1 MCISGTWGIRLF
13 TNDGKLHRFAGFRDK
28 DRERLAKFFSSTY
41 GQEMLDKELSVKG
54 HNWGTANFNGNV
66 LSFEVGS
73 ADAFEIPLPNVQQ
86 CIAGKNEITLEF
98 HPVTQEIKCLKNNR
112 AFLHIVYVLQNDDAS
127 VNLSEIRFH
136 IPTNELAGDV
146 DPVEAFKEQ
155 VMKKAT
161 VMSEKGDA
169 IAVLE
174 KEISCLSPRGRFFL
188 KVFPTSVHLHGK
200 TFDYKIP
207 ASTMVRLFLLPHK
220 DGRQM

>member
-1 MCISGTWGIRLF
+1 
-13 TNDGKLHRFAGFRDK
+13 
-28 DRERLAKFFSSTY
+28 
-41 GQEMLDKELSVKG
+41 MLDKELSVKG

-98 HPVTQEIKCLKNNR
+98 HPVTLVIRYQMFQEESVIFTHC
-112 AFLHIVYVLQNDDAS
+112 VLQNDDAS

>member
-1 MCISGTWGIRLF
+1 MFEELPVIFTHCI
-13 TNDGKLHRFAGFRDK
+13 
-28 DRERLAKFFSSTY
+28 
-41 GQEMLDKELSVKG
+41 
-54 HNWGTANFNGNV
+54 
-66 LSFEVGS
+66 
-73 ADAFEIPLPNVQQ
+73 
-86 CIAGKNEITLEF
+86 
-98 HPVTQEIKCLKNNR
+98 
-112 AFLHIVYVLQNDDAS
+112 LQNDDAS

-200 TFDYKIP
+200 TFDYNIP